1 MLASFDWRVR
11 HAGLMAIA
19 AIGEGTGKVKISFSL
34 RVYLSTETPH
44 VGHAK
49 RTWKNRRVRFLSL
62 ICQFIILTIPF
73 SLPAWSRP
81 CSQTP
86 IRASDTLHVSV
97 CKSPLLFSCS
107 PTNDLPNTLCLVVSG
122 QLCTDLEVTILF
134 LLSALTCL
142 LFVPSIFLRRH
153 LTSAPQ
159 VTRP

>member
-19 AIGEGTGKVKISFSL
+19 AIGEGTGKVKFPFSL
-34 RVYLSTETPH
+34 FVHFSVETAH

-49 RTWKNRRVRFLSL
+49 RTWKNRRVRFSSL
-62 ICQFIILTIPF
+62 ICQFIILTIP
-73 SLPAWSRP
+73 SDSSHP

-97 CKSPLLFSCS
+97 CKSPLSLCP
-107 PTNDLPNTLCLVVSG
+107 PTNDSANTLCLVVSG

-134 LLSALTCL
+134 FYQRPLL
-142 LFVPSIFLRRH
+142 LFGTSSFFL
-153 LTSAPQ
+153 SS
-159 VTRP
+159 